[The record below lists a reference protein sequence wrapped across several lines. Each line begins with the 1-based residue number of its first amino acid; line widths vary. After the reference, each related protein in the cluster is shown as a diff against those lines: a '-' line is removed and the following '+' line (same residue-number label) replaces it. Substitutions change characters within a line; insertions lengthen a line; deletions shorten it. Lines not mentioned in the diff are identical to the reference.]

1 MKDNDEIAVAVALV
15 FVMLFL
21 AGSCIIIPCR
31 FLFFQCS
38 LAAGKDI
45 SQLISA
51 NIAAVIIKKPKHRG
65 VMFLQEKWKNFHTC
79 TEASQAVGL
88 WCESGETFI
97 SLTPACAVRTV
108 CNPSFPPCLQTVIHH
123 ELIMVLRVNQAW
135 GGGGKGCVEGY
146 RSLLSPCA

>member
-21 AGSCIIIPCR
+21 AGSSIIIPCR

-51 NIAAVIIKKPKHRG
+51 NIAAVIIKKPKHRDVFAG
-65 VMFLQEKWKNFHTC
+65 KMEKF
-79 TEASQAVGL
+79 SYLYGS
-88 WCESGETFI
+88 ESGGGI
-97 SLTPACAVRTV
+97 VVWIWGNLYLP
-108 CNPSFPPCLQTVIHH
+108 NPSLC
-123 ELIMVLRVNQAW
+123 
-135 GGGGKGCVEGY
+135 
-146 RSLLSPCA
+146 S